1 MGKLFTDRQK
11 RELNEKL
18 AQIHY
23 NRILGSVPSAKKY
36 KTNKR
41 IAQMRIKYSHLET
54 LNKKNSDDI

>member
-1 MGKLFTDRQK
+1 MGKLFTDRK
-11 RELNEKL
+11 LRELNEKL

-23 NRILGSVPSAKKY
+23 NRILGSVPPTKKY